1 MATENYSEI
10 KGALGGIL
18 EELSSQ
24 AFNGNRRLVELR
36 EKLEGQHFHLVVM
49 GQFKRGKS
57 TLINALLG
65 AEILPTA
72 IVPLTSI
79 VTRIGYGET
88 PAAAVYFLDGR
99 REEIPLTEIHRY
111 VTERANPK
119 NGLQVKE
126 VEVFFPSPLL
136 RDGVRIIDTP
146 GVGSVFDHNTEV
158 AYSYLPNVDAGI
170 FVVTADPPL
179 SASEHRFLRE
189 VRGYVDQLFFVLNK
203 ADAVGEK
210 DLAEALSFTA
220 SVLEEDLRRPV
231 KVWPV
236 SARLALEG
244 RLERNEPKWLH
255 SGLPAF
261 EEHLRGYLHR
271 EKGKTFLQSMT
282 ASLMRFVSDESMA
295 WKLEQKAARM
305 TLEEL
310 RAKIDRF
317 EESVRRIEKE
327 RDEHRFI
334 LNGRIRKLHES
345 LDADLTNLSAAEIPR
360 LQAGLEARFREKI
373 QTTREGREL
382 ESELEEALYQEIVEV
397 FSGFREQTARRLA
410 EALEAVYLDLA
421 ERTNRTI
428 AAFVELAATLFAVQL
443 KPFTS
448 VEKLTGRSDFY
459 FLLKDD
465 PDAIGL
471 IRLGFRS
478 AMPLFVTRGL
488 ILRRIK
494 AMAREIFER
503 HCGRVR
509 YDLVRRIDETTR
521 KFQKSLDEKADLT
534 LATIREALQRAVA
547 LKDRSETE
555 MSATLSH
562 LDERL
567 SAIERIR
574 NRLAAYRELA
584 ESL

>member
-1 MATENYSEI
+1 MAADYGTI
-10 KGALGGIL
+10 KGALGEIL
-18 EELSSQ
+18 EELACRS
-24 AFNGNRRLVELR
+24 GDGIRRLEELR
-36 EKLEGQHFHLVVM
+36 AKLEGRHFHLVVM

-88 PAAAVYFLDGR
+88 PAAAVLYLDGR
-99 REEIPLTEIHRY
+99 REEVPLAEIHRF

-158 AYSYLPNVDAGI
+158 AYNYLPHVDAGI

-210 DLAEALSFTA
+210 DLAEAIAFTA
-220 SVLEEDLRRPV
+220 SVLEQDLRRTV

-244 RLERNEPKWLH
+244 RLGKDENQWLR

-261 EEHLRGYLHR
+261 EEHLRGWLQR

-282 ASLMRFVSDESMA
+282 ASLLRFVSDESMA
-295 WKLEQKAARM
+295 WKLEQQAAKL

-310 RAKIDRF
+310 RSKIARF
-317 EESVRRIEKE
+317 EDSVRRIEKE

-345 LDADLTNLSAAEIPR
+345 LDADLAQLSAAEIPR
-360 LQAGLEARFREKI
+360 LQAGLETRFREKV
-373 QTTREGREL
+373 QKTREGRQL
-382 ESELEEALYQEIVEV
+382 ESELEEVLYREIVEI
-397 FSGFREQTARRLA
+397 FSGFRDRTARRLA

-428 AAFVELAATLFAVQL
+428 TAFVELAAGLFAVEL

-459 FLLKDD
+459 FLLKED

-509 YDLVRRIDETTR
+509 YDLLRRIEETTR
-521 KFQKSLDEKADLT
+521 KFQRSLEEKADLT

-547 LKDRSETE
+547 LKEHSETE
-555 MSATLSH
+555 VSATLSH

-574 NRLAAYRELA
+574 NRLAEYRELA
-584 ESL
+584 ETL

>member
-1 MATENYSEI
+1 MAAEYRAIRE
-10 KGALGGIL
+10 ALAGIL
-18 EELSSQ
+18 DELSGR
-24 AFNGNRRLVELR
+24 AFDGHRRLAELR

-88 PAAAVYFLDGR
+88 PAAAVHYLDGR
-99 REEIPLTEIHRY
+99 REEIRLEDIRRF
-111 VTERANPK
+111 VTERANPR

-126 VEVFFPSPLL
+126 VEVSFPSPLL

-158 AYSYLPNVDAGI
+158 AYNYLPHVDAGI

-203 ADAVGEK
+203 ADAVGER
-210 DLAEALSFTA
+210 DLAEAISFTA

-231 KVWPV
+231 TIWPV

-244 RLERNEPKWLH
+244 RLENNERQWRR
-255 SGLPAF
+255 SGLPDF

-282 ASLMRFVSDESMA
+282 ASLLRFVSDESMA
-295 WKLEQKAARM
+295 WKLEQQAAKL
-305 TLEEL
+305 TLAEL
-310 RAKIDRF
+310 RAKIARF
-317 EESVRRIEKE
+317 EDSVRRIEKE
-327 RDEHRFI
+327 RDEQRFI

-345 LDADLTNLSAAEIPR
+345 LEAELAKHSTAEIPR
-360 LQAGLEARFREKI
+360 LQADLDARFREKLR
-373 QTTREGREL
+373 TSREGREL
-382 ESELEEALYQEIVEV
+382 ESELEETLYREIVEV
-397 FSGFREQTARRLA
+397 FSGFREQTAQRLA
-410 EALEAVYLDLA
+410 EALEALYLDLA

-428 AAFVELAATLFAVQL
+428 AAFVELAATLFAVEL

-448 VEKLTGRSDFY
+448 VEKLTHRSDFY

-465 PDAIGL
+465 PDALGL

-509 YDLVRRIDETTR
+509 YDLVRRIEETTR
-521 KFQKSLDEKADLT
+521 KFQKALDEKADLT

-555 MSATLSH
+555 VSATLSH

-574 NRLAAYRELA
+574 SRLAEYRQMA

>member
-1 MATENYSEI
+1 MATEAYREI
-10 KGALGGIL
+10 TGALGGIL
-18 EELSSQ
+18 DELSSR

-88 PAAAVYFLDGR
+88 PAAAVHYLDGR

-146 GVGSVFDHNTEV
+146 GVGSVFDHNIEV
-158 AYSYLPNVDAGI
+158 AYNCLPNLDAGI

-189 VRGYVDQLFFVLNK
+189 VRGYVDQLFFVMNK

-210 DLAEALSFTA
+210 DLAEAISFTA
-220 SVLEEDLRRPV
+220 SVLEEDLRRTV

-236 SARLALEG
+236 SARLALEA
-244 RLERNEPKWLH
+244 RREKNEPKWRR

-271 EKGKTFLQSMT
+271 GKGKTFLQSMT
-282 ASLMRFVSDESMA
+282 ASLLRFVSDESMA
-295 WKLEQKAARM
+295 WKLEQQAAKL

-310 RAKIDRF
+310 RSKIDRF
-317 EESVRRIEKE
+317 EDSVRRIERE

-345 LDADLTNLSAAEIPR
+345 LDADLAKLAAAEIPR
-360 LQAGLEARFREKI
+360 LQAELEGRFREKI
-373 QTTREGREL
+373 RTARESREL
-382 ESELEEALYQEIVEV
+382 ESELEDTVYRDIVEV
-397 FSGFREQTARRLA
+397 FSGFREQAARRLA

-428 AAFVELAATLFAVQL
+428 AAFVELAATLFAVDL

-448 VEKLTGRSDFY
+448 VEKLTGRGDFY
-459 FLLKDD
+459 FLLRDD

-478 AMPLFVTRGL
+478 ALPLFVTRGL

-534 LATIREALQRAVA
+534 LATIREGLERAVA

-555 MSATLSH
+555 VSRTLSH

-567 SAIERIR
+567 SAIDRIR

>member
-1 MATENYSEI
+1 MAAEYLAIRE
-10 KGALGGIL
+10 ALAGIL
-18 EELSSQ
+18 DELNGRS
-24 AFNGNRRLVELR
+24 FDGNRRLAELR
-36 EKLEGQHFHLVVM
+36 DKLEGQHFHLVVM

-79 VTRIGYGET
+79 VTRIGYGEV
-88 PAAAVYFLDGR
+88 PAAVVHYLDGR
-99 REEIPLTEIHRY
+99 REEIPLEDIQRF
-111 VTERANPK
+111 VTERANPR

-126 VEVFFPSPLL
+126 VEVFYPSTLL

-158 AYSYLPNVDAGI
+158 AYNYLPHVDAGI
-170 FVVTADPPL
+170 FVLTADPPL

-203 ADAVGEK
+203 ADAVGER
-210 DLAEALSFTA
+210 DLAEAISFTA

-244 RLERNEPKWLH
+244 RLAKNEGQWRG

-261 EEHLRGYLHR
+261 EEHLRGFLHR
-271 EKGKTFLQSMT
+271 EKGKTFLQNMT
-282 ASLMRFVSDESMA
+282 ASLLRFVSDESMA
-295 WKLEQKAARM
+295 WKLEQQAAKL
-305 TLEEL
+305 TLDEL
-310 RAKIDRF
+310 RAKIARF
-317 EESVRRIEKE
+317 EDSVRRIEKE

-345 LDADLTNLSAAEIPR
+345 LDADLAKLSAAEIPR
-360 LQAGLEARFREKI
+360 LQAELEARFHEKLR
-373 QTTREGREL
+373 TSREGREL
-382 ESELEEALYQEIVEV
+382 ESELEETLYRSIVEV
-397 FSGFREQTARRLA
+397 FSGFREQAAHRLA
-410 EALEAVYLDLA
+410 EALEALYLDLA

-428 AAFVELAATLFAVQL
+428 AAFVELAATLFAVEL

-465 PDAIGL
+465 PDALGL

-478 AMPLFVTRGL
+478 AMPLFVTRRL
-488 ILRRIK
+488 ILRRIQ

-509 YDLVRRIDETTR
+509 YDLVRRIEETTR
-521 KFQKSLDEKADLT
+521 KFQKSLDEKAGLT
-534 LATIREALQRAVA
+534 LSTIREALQRAVA

-555 MSATLSH
+555 VTATLSH

-567 SAIERIR
+567 LFIERIR
-574 NRLAAYRELA
+574 GRLAQYRALA
-584 ESL
+584 EAL

>member
-1 MATENYSEI
+1 MAADYGTI
-10 KGALGGIL
+10 KGALGEIL
-18 EELSSQ
+18 EELACRS
-24 AFNGNRRLVELR
+24 GDGHRRLEELR
-36 EKLEGQHFHLVVM
+36 AKLEGRHFHLVVM

-88 PAAAVYFLDGR
+88 PAAAVLYLDGR
-99 REEIPLTEIHRY
+99 REEVPLAEIHRF

-158 AYSYLPNVDAGI
+158 AYNYLPHVDAGI

-203 ADAVGEK
+203 ADAVGDK
-210 DLAEALSFTA
+210 DLAEAIAFTA
-220 SVLEEDLRRPV
+220 SVLEQDLRRTV

-244 RLERNEPKWLH
+244 RLGKDENQWLR

-261 EEHLRGYLHR
+261 EEHLRGWLQR

-282 ASLMRFVSDESMA
+282 ASLLRFVSDESMA
-295 WKLEQKAARM
+295 WKLEQQAAKLS
-305 TLEEL
+305 LEEL
-310 RAKIDRF
+310 RAKIARF
-317 EESVRRIEKE
+317 EDSVRRIEEE

-345 LDADLTNLSAAEIPR
+345 LDADLAQLSAAEIPR
-360 LQAGLEARFREKI
+360 LQAGLEARFREQV

-382 ESELEEALYQEIVEV
+382 ESKLEEGLYREIVEI
-397 FSGFREQTARRLA
+397 FSGFRDRTARRLA

-421 ERTNRTI
+421 ERTNRRIT
-428 AAFVELAATLFAVQL
+428 AFVELAAGLFAVEL

-459 FLLKDD
+459 FLLKED

-478 AMPLFVTRGL
+478 AMPLIVTRGL

-509 YDLVRRIDETTR
+509 YDLLRRIEETTR
-521 KFQKSLDEKADLT
+521 RFQRSLEEKADLT
-534 LATIREALQRAVA
+534 LSTIREALRRAVA
-547 LKDRSETE
+547 LKEQSETQV
-555 MSATLSH
+555 SATLSH
-562 LDERL
+562 LNERL

-574 NRLAAYRELA
+574 NRLAEYRELA
-584 ESL
+584 ETL

>member
-1 MATENYSEI
+1 MAAEYRAIRE
-10 KGALGGIL
+10 ALAGIL
-18 EELSSQ
+18 DELSGR
-24 AFNGNRRLVELR
+24 AFDGHRRLAELR
-36 EKLEGQHFHLVVM
+36 EKLDGQHFHLVVM

-88 PAAAVYFLDGR
+88 PAAAVHYLDGR
-99 REEIPLTEIHRY
+99 REEIRLEDIQRF
-111 VTERANPK
+111 VTERANPR

-126 VEVFFPSPLL
+126 VEVAFPSPLL

-158 AYSYLPNVDAGI
+158 AYNYLPHVDAGI

-203 ADAVGEK
+203 ADAVGER
-210 DLAEALSFTA
+210 DLAEAISFTA

-244 RLERNEPKWLH
+244 RLENNERQWRR
-255 SGLPAF
+255 SGLPDF

-282 ASLMRFVSDESMA
+282 ASLLRFVSDESMA
-295 WKLEQKAARM
+295 WKLEQQAAKL
-305 TLEEL
+305 TLAEL
-310 RAKIDRF
+310 RAKIARF
-317 EESVRRIEKE
+317 EDSVRRIEKE

-345 LDADLTNLSAAEIPR
+345 LDADLAKLSAAEIPR
-360 LQAGLEARFREKI
+360 LQADLEARFREKLR
-373 QTTREGREL
+373 TSREGREL
-382 ESELEEALYQEIVEV
+382 ESELEETLYREIVEV
-397 FSGFREQTARRLA
+397 FSGFREQTAHRLA
-410 EALEAVYLDLA
+410 EALEALYLDLA

-428 AAFVELAATLFAVQL
+428 AAFVELAATLFAVEL

-448 VEKLTGRSDFY
+448 VEKLTNRSDFY

-465 PDAIGL
+465 PDALGL

-509 YDLVRRIDETTR
+509 YDLVRRIEETTR

-534 LATIREALQRAVA
+534 LSTIREALQRAVA

-555 MSATLSH
+555 VSATLSH

-574 NRLAAYRELA
+574 SRLAEYRQMA